1 MSQHHN
7 ALIYTMVIVSAADR
21 EMTDAELR
29 RMGQLVTILPVF
41 RDFPVDDLPAV
52 ARDCAAL
59 LDDEDGLE
67 KDAWPDRRGH
77 AGKAARNGI
86 RRRLRHRRC
95 RRQGRGGRGLFPA
108 DAAPRAGRR
117 PPRRRRDRTR
127 RPARATRRC
136 RGGGSQR
143 QFISVIST
151 AAARPYRHFDRSGRQ
166 PAEWRNLSP
175 AEQGPKRRTGET
187 SPLRQAQGRLLAALG
202 RNDDSGVGRFGG
214 RKRRFNS

>member
-67 KDAWPDRRGH
+67 KTLGLIAEGTPAKLRETVYAVGCDIAAADGKVEEEEAYILQMLRHALGVDRLAAAAIER
-77 AGKAARNGI
+77 AARA
-86 RRRLRHRRC
+86 RHTT
-95 RRQGRGGRGLFPA
+95 L
-108 DAAPRAGRR
+108 
-117 PPRRRRDRTR
+117 
-127 RPARATRRC
+127 
-136 RGGGSQR
+136 
-143 QFISVIST
+143 
-151 AAARPYRHFDRSGRQ
+151 
-166 PAEWRNLSP
+166 
-175 AEQGPKRRTGET
+175 
-187 SPLRQAQGRLLAALG
+187 
-202 RNDDSGVGRFGG
+202 
-214 RKRRFNS
+214 